1 MIKTKLEGFTMH
13 INVNGKDV
21 ASIDADPIYS
31 EVYFN
36 NKLNPRKNYV
46 WYNIHPGKL
55 DAIRLDSRVVIR
67 NNRKPICWV
76 KNDKIIL
83 LTGGPA
89 IHVKFND

>member
-1 MIKTKLEGFTMH
+1 MIKTRLEECTMY

-21 ASIDADPIYS
+21 ASIDADPIYN

-36 NKLNPRKNYV
+36 NKLNPRNNYV
-46 WYNIHPGKL
+46 WYHIHPGKL
-55 DAIRLDSRVVIR
+55 DAIRLDDRVVIR

-83 LTGGPA
+83 LNGGPA
-89 IHVKFND
+89 IHVYFND